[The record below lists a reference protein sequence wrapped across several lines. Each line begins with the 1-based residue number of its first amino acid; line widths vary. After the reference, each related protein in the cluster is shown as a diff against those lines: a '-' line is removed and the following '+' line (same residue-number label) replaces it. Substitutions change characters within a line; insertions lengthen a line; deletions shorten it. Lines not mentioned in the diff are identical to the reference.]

1 MPSTRARHARESAFA
16 GARITRVNT
25 YDISSDPSRL
35 QLDAIHAYLT
45 RSYWSPGI
53 PKEVVARA
61 IANSVCLGLY
71 LTQECALGHDG
82 TPAPARAGDRHHGDA
97 QFPAQGVDRHRGD
110 TRVPAHG
117 DRRHGDTQ
125 VGFARVV
132 TDKASFAYLADVY
145 VLEEHRGQGLSK
157 RLVAAVLA
165 HPELQGM
172 RRFLLA
178 TRDAHGLYAQFG
190 FKAPAKPENFM
201 EIRTPPAWL
210 LPEP

>member
-1 MPSTRARHARESAFA
+1 MRYQANRFSNRNHTSFDMAATNARHAPES
-16 GARITRVNT
+16 GSSLWRIPRVNT
-25 YDISSDPSRL
+25 YDISTAPSRL

-61 IANSVCLGLY
+61 IANSMCFGLY
-71 LTQECALGHDG
+71 LPGPL
-82 TPAPARAGDRHHGDA
+82 
-97 QFPAQGVDRHRGD
+97 
-110 TRVPAHG
+110 
-117 DRRHGDTQ
+117 DTQ

-157 RLVAAVLA
+157 RLVEAVLG

-178 TRDAHGLYAQFG
+178 TKDAHGLYAQFG
-190 FKAPAKPENFM
+190 FTPPARPENFM

-210 LPEP
+210 LPE

>member
-1 MPSTRARHARESAFA
+1 MKSDMDSARARRACESLFDM
-16 GARITRVNT
+16 ARITRVNT
-25 YDISSDPSRL
+25 YEISTDPGRL

-53 PKEVVARA
+53 PKDVVATA
-61 IANSVCLGLY
+61 IANSLCFGLY
-71 LTQECALGHDG
+71 LRDADG
-82 TPAPARAGDRHHGDA
+82 RGRGDA
-97 QFPAQGVDRHRGD
+97 
-110 TRVPAHG
+110 
-117 DRRHGDTQ
+117 Q

-132 TDKASFAYLADVY
+132 TDRASFAYLADVY

-157 RLVAAVLA
+157 RLVEQVLA

-190 FKAPAKPENFM
+190 FKAPAKPQNFM
-201 EIRTPPAWL
+201 ELRVAPEWL
-210 LPEP
+210 LPEA

>member
-1 MPSTRARHARESAFA
+1 MATTKARQACESVFTVS
-16 GARITRVNT
+16 RIPRVNT
-25 YDISSDPSRL
+25 YEISTDPSRL

-53 PKEVVARA
+53 PREVVARA
-61 IANSVCLGLY
+61 IANSMCFGVY
-71 LTQECALGHDG
+71 V
-82 TPAPARAGDRHHGDA
+82 GDA
-97 QFPAQGVDRHRGD
+97 QTSRGD
-110 TRVPAHG
+110 PAPS
-117 DRRHGDTQ
+117 RGDTQ

-145 VLEEHRGQGLSK
+145 ILEEHRRQGLSK
-157 RLVAAVLA
+157 RLVEAVLG

-201 EIRTPPAWL
+201 EIRTSPAWL
-210 LPEP
+210 LPEGWGGKADGI

>member
-1 MPSTRARHARESAFA
+1 MATTHARQPRGSVFQPV
-16 GARITRVNT
+16 RIPRVNT
-25 YDISSDPSRL
+25 YEISTDPSRL

-53 PKEVVARA
+53 PRDVVARA
-61 IANSVCLGLY
+61 IANSLCFGLY
-71 LTQECALGHDG
+71 VLDG
-82 TPAPARAGDRHHGDA
+82 QAG
-97 QFPAQGVDRHRGD
+97 
-110 TRVPAHG
+110 
-117 DRRHGDTQ
+117 HGDTQ

-132 TDKASFAYLADVY
+132 TDRSSFAYLADVY
-145 VLEEHRGQGLSK
+145 VLEAHRGQGLSK
-157 RLVAAVLA
+157 RLVEAVLA
-165 HPELQGM
+165 HPDLQGM

-210 LPEP
+210 LAE